1 MATPSRFRVRI
12 QPARDLPGLF
22 DMLRYD
28 RATVIDWNHAS
39 ASQSATGR
47 EFYTLTLTSPVTP
60 TIDRWTSF
68 GLVVTDIERV

>member
-1 MATPSRFRVRI
+1 MAPFRFRVRI
-12 QPARDLPGLF
+12 RPDHDLPGLF

-39 ASQSATGR
+39 ASQSQTGR
-47 EFYTLTLTSPVTP
+47 EFYALTLTSPVTP
-60 TIDRWTSF
+60 TTDRWSSF